1 MDTSDWPKTLLN
13 CSASSSTNLKAL
25 AFDYLSCAIVVLDHN
40 AKLVAANPPWRA
52 LVGANAEVADT
63 CGDDY
68 LAFCCQHLLDDD
80 ESQLLLEQEIRGL
93 LSGDVEHFSIE
104 IRTTRGPGT
113 RWYEIV
119 GRRVCEE
126 SFRGALVSHSDVSDR
141 RIKEEYALQ
150 LAYHDQLTGLANRRR
165 FDETMSQLTAHGC
178 RPATPFTLTL
188 VDVDHFK
195 SINDSFGHLVGDRL
209 LQILADRLR
218 SQVRSCDLVARIG
231 GDEFA
236 LLIPG
241 ASPTTARVA
250 EIANRV
256 GGHAEI
262 LGMRV
267 RHSCSIGA
275 AGWPNEGD
283 HPEDVFA
290 KADAALYRAKLA
302 RGAHPGSADPR
313 ACRRPTSSHH

>member
-1 MDTSDWPKTLLN
+1 MDTSDWPEALLN
-13 CSASSSTNLKAL
+13 CSASSSANLKAL
-25 AFDYLSCAIVVLDHN
+25 VFDYLSCAIVVLDHN

-52 LVGANAEVADT
+52 LVGSMADAADA
-63 CGDDY
+63 GGNDY
-68 LAFCCQHLLDDD
+68 LAFCRQYLLSDD
-80 ESQLLLEQEIRGL
+80 ESRRRFEQELKSL
-93 LSGDVEHFSIE
+93 LSGDIEGFSIE
-104 IRTTRGPGT
+104 ARTASGPAT

-119 GRRVCEE
+119 GRRVCED

-141 RIKEEYALQ
+141 RMKEEHALQ

-165 FDETMSQLTAHGC
+165 FDETMSRLTAHGQQT
-178 RPATPFTLTL
+178 ATPFTLTL

-195 SINDSFGHLVGDRL
+195 LINDRFGHLVGDRL
-209 LQILADRLR
+209 LQIVADRLR

-241 ASPTTARVA
+241 ASPTAARVS
-250 EIANRV
+250 EIATRV
-256 GGHAEI
+256 GGQAEI

-275 AGWPNEGD
+275 AGWPHEGD
-283 HPEDVFA
+283 QPEDVFA
-290 KADAALYRAKLA
+290 KADAALYRAKLG
-302 RGAHPGSADPR
+302 RGAHPGSTDSR
-313 ACRRPTSSHH
+313 TYRCPTSSHH